1 MGAVG
6 LSHADLVQVA
16 GVFALA
22 LLQATGT
29 IQGTVVDASGG
40 APLARVSVR
49 LQSTG
54 QTLVTDD
61 QGRFLFAGVVPGY
74 HELYVSAVNF
84 MLVKRIVTVTAGGDS
99 AVTIPL
105 AEGTGVYTEIVHVR
119 GAAPP
124 RADPVVAA
132 AQTLGSSELQQL
144 RGVLM
149 NDPMRAVQ
157 VMPGV
162 AAGDDFRSEFSVRGL
177 GVPQMNFTF
186 EGIST
191 AFLVHTVQQ
200 IRETGSVAMV
210 NGDVLDE
217 VSLLSGVY
225 PQRHGNRLGAEIDFR
240 MRDGSRERVQS
251 HVSVSAT
258 DAAGVVEGPIGRSSR
273 GSWLVTGRKSYLDM
287 VLKRIYPDQE
297 VGFGFSDAQARLVYD
312 VTPRQQLQFSI
323 TGGQSRLDR
332 NPGHLDAFELQTGD
346 NASVVAVLGW
356 RYLPS
361 PRLAWT
367 QRVAFTANGFR
378 NTSVDRTDLDRG
390 RTHDVVY
397 RSDWSY
403 APAARVTVEGG
414 GEVRRS
420 TGSLRDQRLGGN
432 GRYQVRESYTASA
445 VSASSYVHTR
455 WTAANGASLV
465 PGIRIDHRGLTG
477 HTSASPWIA
486 GLLPVTR
493 TVTLRAGAGVY
504 RQDPGFVEVSGLRG
518 TPGLRTQ
525 RAYDVD
531 AGVEGALGSTAR
543 WQATIYNREDR
554 DVLRLPGTELRLVQ
568 GRVVSTSRVPHWS
581 NALAGSA
588 RGVELLV
595 HRRTPNGLSGW
606 ASYAYGFAHNTDV
619 TTGETFWGDFDQ
631 RHTVNVYANYRF
643 SDRLSTSARFRAGS
657 NFPAPGYWR
666 EAGGEYL
673 LGETRNALRIPP
685 YSRLD
690 VRANRTFTWERK
702 RLTLFVEGLN
712 VYNRSNVR
720 FAIPSVNSRTLRV
733 SDLFDTMVPI
743 VPSAGI
749 LIEF

>member
-1 MGAVG
+1 MGPRF
-6 LSHADLVQVA
+6 LSLADLVHVW
-16 GVFALA
+16 GVFVLA
-22 LLQATGT
+22 FLQATGI
-29 IQGTVVDASGG
+29 IQGTVVDARGG
-40 APLARVSVR
+40 TPLARVSVR

-54 QTLVTDD
+54 QTTVTDD
-61 QGRFLFAGVVPGY
+61 HGRFTFAGVAPGD
-74 HELYVSAVNF
+74 HELYVSAVDF
-84 MLVKRIVTVTAGGDS
+84 MLVKRTVTVTADAES
-99 AVTIPL
+99 TLTIPL
-105 AEGTGVYTEIVHVR
+105 AEGTGVYTETVTVR
-119 GAAPP
+119 GDGSV
-124 RADPVVAA
+124 RADSVVAA
-132 AQTLGSSELQQL
+132 AQMLGSAELQQL

-157 VMPGV
+157 VLPGV
-162 AAGDDFRSEFSVRGL
+162 ATGDDFRSEFSVRGA
-177 GVPQMNFTF
+177 GVSQMNFTF

-200 IRETGSVAMV
+200 IRETGSVAMI

-217 VSLLSGVY
+217 VSLLSGAY
-225 PQRHGNRLGAEIDFR
+225 PQRYGNRLGAELDFR
-240 MRDGSRERVQS
+240 MRDGSRERVRS

-273 GSWLVTGRKSYLDM
+273 GSWLVSARKSYLDL
-287 VLKRIYPDQE
+287 VLKRLYPDQE
-297 VGFGFSDAQARLVYD
+297 VGFGFSDAQARLVFD
-312 VTPRQQLQFSI
+312 VSPRHQLQFSI

-332 NPGHLDAFELQTGD
+332 SPDQLDAFELRTGD
-346 NASVVAVLGW
+346 NASTVAVLGW

-361 PRLAWT
+361 PRFAWT

-378 NTSVDRTDLDRG
+378 NTSVDRTELDRG
-390 RTHDVVY
+390 RAHDVVY
-397 RSDWSY
+397 RSDWSW
-403 APAARVTVEGG
+403 APAARLTLEGG
-414 GEVRRS
+414 GEGRRS
-420 TGSLRDQRLGGN
+420 FASLYDQRLSN

-445 VSASSYVHTR
+445 LSASSYLQSR

-465 PGIRIDHRGLTG
+465 PGVRIDHWALTG
-477 HTSASPWIA
+477 HTAASPWIA
-486 GLLPVTR
+486 GLLPVSR
-493 TVTLRAGAGVY
+493 TLALRAGAGVH
-504 RQDPGFVEVSGLRG
+504 RQDPGFLEVSGLRG
-518 TPGLRTQ
+518 APDLRTQ

-531 AGVEGALGSTAR
+531 AGIEGTLGSTAR
-543 WQATIYNREDR
+543 WQATVYNREDR
-554 DVLRLPGTELRLVQ
+554 NVLRLPGTEPRLAQ
-568 GRVVSTSRVPHWS
+568 GRVVSTSRVPHWA
-581 NALAGSA
+581 NALTGYA
-588 RGVELLV
+588 RGIELLV
-595 HRRTPNGLSGW
+595 HRRAPNGLSGW

-643 SDRLSTSARFRAGS
+643 SDRLSASARFRAGS

-666 EAGGEYL
+666 EEGGEYL
-673 LGETRNALRIPP
+673 LGETRNTLRIPP

-690 VRANRTFTWERK
+690 VRANRTFTWEHK
-702 RLTLFVEGLN
+702 RLTLFVEVLN